1 MHYEIDSINEINY
14 IGIIV
19 ESFLESIIQEI
30 FLCYN
35 NIANIHS
42 HWLIFRGILHMK
54 YGQHET
60 FHLRLNWLRKGI
72 KMIQS
77 NPRFFFEK
85 NAAETIGL
93 GKNMVQSLR
102 FWITTTNIAIELKG
116 EDNKSIH
123 QLTELGE
130 IINKYDPYLDIS
142 DSLALLHFS
151 LINKESIN
159 DRLFVWYGFFNMFSR
174 ASFTKDEVIHELGIW
189 AAREGEETS
198 EKSLKRDLDC
208 MLRLYVS
215 DERVKDP
222 EDVTQS
228 PLGKLKL
235 LSVSEESSNVFIKN
249 NQSYRE
255 IGTTALMYIL
265 LKYGETNDTDN
276 VSLEEIE
283 SKPNLWGKLF
293 YLQRSEIINTLDELS
308 EHINYPIH
316 FQRTNR
322 LNTIQ
327 LPDISSVEYLRYEY
341 SRKIGEYIYE

>member
-1 MHYEIDSINEINY
+1 
-14 IGIIV
+14 
-19 ESFLESIIQEI
+19 
-30 FLCYN
+30 
-35 NIANIHS
+35 
-42 HWLIFRGILHMK
+42 MK

-72 KMIQS
+72 NMIQLK
-77 NPRFFFEK
+77 PRFFFEK
-85 NAAETIGL
+85 DSAETIGL

-102 FWITTTNIAIELKG
+102 FWITATGIATELKG

-130 IINKYDPYLDIS
+130 IINRYDPYLDFS
-142 DSLALLHFS
+142 DSLSLLHFS
-151 LINKESIN
+151 LIDKVNIN
-159 DRLFVWYGFFNMFSR
+159 ERLFVWYGFFNMFSR
-174 ASFTKDEVIHELGIW
+174 ASFTKEEVVHELGIW

-208 MLRLYVS
+208 MLRLYVR

-228 PLGKLKL
+228 PLGKLRL
-235 LSVSEESSNVFIKN
+235 LSISEESSSIFIKN
-249 NQSYRE
+249 HQSYKE
-255 IGTTALMYIL
+255 IGTTALMYVL
-265 LKYGETNDTDN
+265 LKYGELNETDN

-283 SKPNLWGKLF
+283 SKPNLWGKL
-293 YLQRSEIINTLDELS
+293 YHLQRSEIINALEELS
-308 EHINYPIH
+308 EHLNYPIH

-327 LPDISSVEYLRYEY
+327 LPNISAIEYLRYEY
-341 SRKIGEYIYE
+341 SRKIGESINE